1 MPRMLAAAA
10 ALLFALS
17 AAAGCGVVRAGGQY
31 SGVPDTTVG
40 DWTRPMGTLSTSG
53 RIDLFRERG
62 WQ

>member
-1 MPRMLAAAA
+1 MPRMLAAAT
-10 ALLFALS
+10 ALLLAMS
-17 AAAGCGVVRAGGQY
+17 VAAGCGVVRPGGQY

-40 DWTRPMGTLSTSG
+40 NWATPIGTLSTSG